1 MAQINLEPAF
11 DAECCCG
18 NAAAQSS
25 GNPNL
30 YYDST
35 IFANPNAA
43 GLLPANPSLPCMA
56 FELNGNG
63 AIFVWN
69 PAIGTWKSN

>member
-11 DAECCCG
+11 DAECGCG
-18 NAAAQSS
+18 STPVAA

-30 YYDST
+30 YYDSVT
-35 IFANPNAA
+35 YADPNAA
-43 GLLPANPSLPCMA
+43 GLVPANPSQPCMA

-63 AIFVWN
+63 AQYVWSPLN
-69 PAIGTWKSN
+69 SIWKKN